1 MTIDQ
6 FLHFISQH
14 NVAIIEGLIAVIILL
29 GLFVGYRGFF
39 GKKDIDSGLGGG
51 LDASQLEKTLQKI
64 LDNQGPARKSG
75 DAALEDAFKEGASG
89 HPESPQEV
97 EQLKVS
103 LSENIKELEVLR
115 AQLQISEKKV
125 AELQV
130 AGESNASAAGG
141 GAAPAVDTSE
151 LDNKIKDLEA
161 RLAEYEIISED
172 IADLSRYK
180 EENEQLKT
188 EITGLKEAGTAAPAP
203 AEPTPAPQAAAA
215 PVTPEPAPETPAVS
229 ETIADT
235 GLSEAD
241 VDAALAAAQAEAEL
255 TAALEAAAP
264 AEEAPVASEPAAETA
279 APVQEE
285 SIIDDELMK
294 EFAAAV
300 EGQKNKALDSAAEKA
315 GKGEAAAG
323 KSDEDAKLMDEFEN
337 FVNKKS

>member
-1 MTIDQ
+1 MT
-6 FLHFISQH
+6 
-14 NVAIIEGLIAVIILL
+14 IIEGLIAVIILL

-39 GKKDIDSGLGGG
+39 GKKDVDSGLGGG

-64 LDNQGPARKSG
+64 LENQAPVKKSG
-75 DAALEDAFKEGASG
+75 DAALEEAFKEGGAEG

-130 AGESNASAAGG
+130 SGE
-141 GAAPAVDTSE
+141 AAPAAGAAAAVDTTE

-188 EITGLKEAGTAAPAP
+188 EITTLKESPASAQASAGEPAP
-203 AEPTPAPQAAAA
+203 VPVAEPAVEPAA
-215 PVTPEPAPETPAVS
+215 PVAEVEPTPEPAA
-229 ETIADT
+229 ETIGDS

-255 TAALEAAAP
+255 NAAMAEAEATPAEAPAEPEVAAAP
-264 AEEAPVASEPAAETA
+264 APEQAVPPA
-279 APVQEE
+279 QEE

-315 GKGEAAAG
+315 GKGEQAAG
-323 KSDEDAKLMDEFEN
+323 KTDEDAKLMDEFEN

>member
-1 MTIDQ
+1 MT
-6 FLHFISQH
+6 
-14 NVAIIEGLIAVIILL
+14 IIEGLIAVIILL

-39 GKKDIDSGLGGG
+39 GKKDVDSGLGGG

-64 LDNQGPARKSG
+64 LENQAPVKKTG
-75 DAALEDAFKEGASG
+75 DAALEEAFKEGGVEG

-130 AGESNASAAGG
+130 SGE
-141 GAAPAVDTSE
+141 AAPAAGAAAAVDTTE

-188 EITGLKEAGTAAPAP
+188 EITTLKESPASAKASAGEPAPVAPVAAAPVAE
-203 AEPTPAPQAAAA
+203 AEPTPE
-215 PVTPEPAPETPAVS
+215 PVA
-229 ETIADT
+229 ETIGDS

-255 TAALEAAAP
+255 NAAMAEAEATPAEAPTEPEVAAAP
-264 AEEAPVASEPAAETA
+264 APEQA
-279 APVQEE
+279 APPAQEE

-315 GKGEAAAG
+315 GKGEQAAG
-323 KSDEDAKLMDEFEN
+323 KTDEDAKLMDEFEN